1 MRPSADSA
9 PPVMTSISEGT
20 GGKIASPI
28 TKGKI
33 QK

>member
-1 MRPSADSA
+1 MRPSAESA
-9 PPVMTSISEGT
+9 PPVMTIISEGR